1 MKKNHYR
8 FVIAAMVIIAAG
20 FIANSAGAVD
30 EKLMKGWEEG
40 SPYNQLYN
48 VKEFEYFRAW
58 VVGFKE
64 EPPMPGMSPATI
76 MIVKDG
82 DDLIDVQI
90 CPTWFAK
97 PEDIGVRKGDR
108 VKIKGVWAEVDGKDV
123 FMASKIKKSDSDV
136 FEFKVRLT
144 KNGKPFWTMTK
155 EELARERSQ
164 TAE

>member
-1 MKKNHYR
+1 MIKSR
-8 FVIAAMVIIAAG
+8 QLFIIAAMVIFVAG
-20 FIANSAGAVD
+20 FIANSADAVD
-30 EKLMKGWEEG
+30 EKQMKGWEEG
-40 SPYNQLYN
+40 SVYNQHYD

-97 PEDIGVRKGDR
+97 PENIGVKKGDR
-108 VKIKGVWAEVDGKDV
+108 VKIKGVWAEIENKDV

-155 EELARERSQ
+155 EELAQERSSNND
-164 TAE
+164 